1 MFASKW
7 GVIKLAMMMILL
19 LVILYLMA
27 ALFYLSE
34 CKKSQPPLNQTGGV
48 VHLLGNKPSH
58 GLSGAGLTGDWLRA
72 NSIA

>member
-1 MFASKW
+1 MGGHKV
-7 GVIKLAMMMILL
+7 GNDDDLAFGYI
-19 LVILYLMA
+19 IIA
-27 ALFYLSE
+27 TSFYLSE
-34 CKKSQPPLNQTGGV
+34 CKKSQPPVNQTGGV